1 MCLPEITVFL
11 GMMLKRHRN
20 LRNPGNYAAAH
31 LSQIIEYSKTRS
43 SNIHHPMK
51 LVAEEVCEPD
61 DV

>member
-1 MCLPEITVFL
+1 
-11 GMMLKRHRN
+11 MLKRHRS

-61 DV
+61 DVRHHNF